1 MDALK
6 AILGRKSV
14 RRFSDR
20 PVEKEDLVTLVRAAM
35 SAPSAMDTR
44 PWAFVVVTD
53 RDKLKSL
60 AAGLPYAAMAAEA
73 AAAVVV
79 CGVLSRC
86 RPESPADYWVQD
98 CSAATENLLVA
109 AEALGLGAV
118 WTGVHPRQERVE
130 LVRRVLGL
138 PEDVVPLNLIP
149 VGYPGDDAV
158 SKDKFDGTAVH
169 WDGWEGSSGV

>member
-6 AILGRKSV
+6 AILGRRSV

-20 PVEKEDLVTLVRAAM
+20 PVEKEHLVTLVRAAM

-44 PWAFVVVTD
+44 PWAFVIVTD

-60 AAGLPYAAMAAEA
+60 AAGLPYASMAAQA

-118 WTGVHPRQERVE
+118 WTGVHPRPERVE
-130 LVRRVLGL
+130 AVRRVLGL

-149 VGYPGDDAV
+149 LGHPGDEAV
-158 SKDKFDGTAVH
+158 PKDKFDGNAVH
-169 WDGWEGSSGV
+169 WDGWAGSTGV

>member
-20 PVEKEDLVTLVRAAM
+20 PLEKEQLVTLVRAAM

-44 PWAFVVVTD
+44 PWAFVIVTD
-53 RDKLKSL
+53 RGKLEAL
-60 AAGLPYAAMAAEA
+60 AAGLPYAAMAAQA

-86 RPESPADYWVQD
+86 RPESPQDYWVQD

-109 AEALGLGAV
+109 AEAMGLGAV

-130 LVRRVLGL
+130 LVRRILGL

-149 VGYPGDDAV
+149 LGYPGDDTV
-158 SKDKFDGTAVH
+158 PKDKFDGAAVH
-169 WDGWEGSSGV
+169 WESWGG

>member
-20 PVEKEDLVTLVRAAM
+20 PLERENLVTLVRAAM

-44 PWAFVVVTD
+44 PWAFVVVTG
-53 RDKLKSL
+53 REKLEAL
-60 AAGLPYAAMAAEA
+60 AAGLPYAAMTAQA

-79 CGVLSRC
+79 CGLLSRC
-86 RPESPADYWVQD
+86 RPDSPADYWVQD

-118 WTGVHPRQERVE
+118 WTGVHPRPERVE
-130 LVRRVLGL
+130 LVRRILGL
-138 PEDVVPLNLIP
+138 PEDVVPLNLVP
-149 VGYPGDDAV
+149 LGYPGDDF
-158 SKDKFDGTAVH
+158 SPKDKFDPGAVH
-169 WDGWEGSSGV
+169 WEHWEG